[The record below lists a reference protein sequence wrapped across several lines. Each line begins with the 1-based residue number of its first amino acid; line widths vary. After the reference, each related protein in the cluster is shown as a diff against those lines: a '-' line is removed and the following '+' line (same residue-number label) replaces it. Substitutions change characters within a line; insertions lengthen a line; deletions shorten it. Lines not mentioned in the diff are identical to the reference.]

1 MSINEPEVGLVVE
14 QDDWERFLSS
24 IERLISLH
32 QRTLQRLKE
41 VGHRNEAL
49 REELREAMGLRS
61 LHVDSR
67 DRVLSSVKAK
77 SGFLDRLFGPSAAL
91 LRPHLRVPKTLSGQ
105 LLGVPGS
112 AGLVKCGRCGR
123 QFSRLD
129 RFCDQCGAPFN
140 TLICRCG
147 RELTPNGKF
156 CDSCGQ
162 KIFG

>member
-1 MSINEPEVGLVVE
+1 MSRNEPEVGLVVE

-67 DRVLSSVKAK
+67 NRVLSSVRIK
-77 SGFLDRLFGPSAAL
+77 SSFLDRLFGPSAVL
-91 LRPHLRVPKTLSGQ
+91 LRSHPRVPKTLVEQS
-105 LLGVPGS
+105 LAVPSS
-112 AGLVKCGRCGR
+112 AGLAICSKCGH
-123 QFSRLD
+123 QFSRRD

-140 TLICRCG
+140 MLICRCG
-147 RELTPNGKF
+147 RELTPNDKF